1 MDLPEPQRGLEP
13 IAGAVAVMVA
23 QVDRC
28 TVNREQVVPQVAQAP
43 GLVNAYWTRSDE
55 GKGLSMIVFES
66 EEAAKAMAERL
77 TGGPNGPP
85 PDAVTLDSVG
95 VREVVA
101 NL

>member
-1 MDLPEPQRGLEP
+1 MHAVVVNVTIKDPEP
-13 IAGAVAVMVA
+13 AVGFL
-23 QVDRC
+23 
-28 TVNREQVVPQVAQAP
+28 REQVVPQVAQAP

-66 EEAAKAMAERL
+66 EEAAKAMAERISS
-77 TGGPNGPP
+77 GPDGPP
-85 PDAVTLDSVG
+85 PDAVTLDSVE